1 MQCYNEAVFSVLPPV
16 LPPAAHPLRPAA
28 EPRRARAARHSALH
42 PPAQADGFHKDRTG
56 EMWQISWLTR
66 HTYVTIHTL

>member
-28 EPRRARAARHSALH
+28 EPRRAGAARHPALH

-56 EMWQISWLTR
+56 EMWKISWLTR
-66 HTYVTIHTL
+66 HTHVTIQTL